1 MTLLEWMCSCRD
13 CNATLSSGQEYG
25 DRAGYH
31 QAMNIGSLKLWIT
44 LTLAALMTACAPT
57 APRPMPQPTV
67 APSPDLAPYAPR
79 GHASRGERRADAE
92 VQALRSALNDADM
105 GTDLALSLLIDF
117 PLNELTWQWQQLDGS
132 QADDR
137 ALRPWLHLAVL
148 ARRHLLDDDALV
160 AAMREWANQHPQLA
174 ALGPP
179 PAQWVQAWRAIQ
191 PPPGGIAVW
200 LPTEAGPLGRAGE
213 ALREGLMTAWL
224 ALPHQ
229 QRPALY
235 FVYADGE
242 SDADITATLARV
254 AALDAELM
262 IGPLARPQVEAVLQH
277 PHRIDAALLLN
288 EPVSSDLAFD
298 LSARPLTRF
307 ALLPEDEAMVAAD
320 LALAQGHRRALIL
333 AQDSDWGRRL
343 AEAFETAMRAG
354 GGQVLGSGF
363 YGSNQVDHSDL
374 LEALLGLNESSARL
388 TALSRL
394 LGEDLRSEP
403 QRRSDIDVIFLA
415 SRADEAR
422 LLRPQLRFFR
432 AEAVP
437 VVATS
442 YSLDGVPDPH
452 RDADLRGIFMPLPSW
467 FLEAPP
473 AANLRRQAGF
483 DNPTLSRLFA
493 MGHDSLNMAIWLDRM
508 SEDRELELPAL
519 TGRLHVSDSGRVI
532 RRLDAVELGRGQRP

>member
-1 MTLLEWMCSCRD
+1 V
-13 CNATLSSGQEYG
+13 
-25 DRAGYH
+25 AGYH
-31 QAMNIGSLKLWIT
+31 QAMSRFLFKLCST
-44 LTLAALMTACAPT
+44 VLLALLVAACAPT
-57 APRPMPQPTV
+57 TPRPMPGPAV
-67 APSPDLAPYAPR
+67 SPEPDLTPYAPR
-79 GHASRGERRADAE
+79 GHASRGGRRADPE
-92 VQALRSALNDADM
+92 VKALRAALNDPDM

-117 PLNELTWQWQQLDGS
+117 PLSELTWQWQQLDGS
-132 QADDR
+132 NANDR
-137 ALRPWLHLAVL
+137 ALRPWLHLAVR
-148 ARRHLLDDDALV
+148 ARQYLLDDEAL
-160 AAMREWANQHPQLA
+160 AEAMRDWANQYPQQA
-174 ALGPP
+174 ALGPTP
-179 PAQWVQAWRAIQ
+179 TQWVQTWRAVQ
-191 PPPGGIAVW
+191 PPPAGIAIW
-200 LPTEAGPLGRAGE
+200 LPTETGPLGRAGE

-224 ALPHQ
+224 ALPQ
-229 QRPALY
+229 TQRPALS
-235 FVYADGE
+235 FVYADGD
-242 SDADITATLARV
+242 SDTEIGATLARV
-254 AALDAELM
+254 AALNAELM

-277 PHRIDAALLLN
+277 HRQIGAGLLLN
-288 EPVSSDLAFD
+288 EPVSGDLTLD
-298 LSARPLTRF
+298 LSKPPLTRF
-307 ALLPEDEAMVAAD
+307 ALLPEDEAMVAAN

-343 AEAFETAMRAG
+343 AEAFDTAMRAG
-354 GGQVLGSGF
+354 GGQVVGSGF
-363 YGSNQVDHSDL
+363 YASNQVDHSDL

-388 TALSRL
+388 AALSRV

-473 AANLRRQAGF
+473 ASDLRRQAGF

-508 SEDRELELPAL
+508 TEDRELELPAL
-519 TGRLHVSDSGRVI
+519 TGRLRVSDSGRVI
-532 RRLDAVELGRGQRP
+532 RRLEAVELGRGRRQ

>member
-1 MTLLEWMCSCRD
+1 MRMDPFKFWFIALL
-13 CNATLSSGQEYG
+13 
-25 DRAGYH
+25 
-31 QAMNIGSLKLWIT
+31 SLW
-44 LTLAALMTACAPT
+44 LMACAPT
-57 APRPMPQPTV
+57 TPRP
-67 APSPDLAPYAPR
+67 APEPSVTPESERTSYVPR
-79 GHASRGERRADAE
+79 GQANRGERRADAE
-92 VQALRSALNDADM
+92 VEALRAALDEADM

-117 PLNELTWQWQQLDGS
+117 PLSELTWQWQQLS
-132 QADDR
+132 ASNANDR

-148 ARRHLLDDDALV
+148 VRQHLLDDEALV
-160 AAMREWANQHPQLA
+160 AAMRDWANQYPQA
-174 ALGPP
+174 AARGPD
-179 PAQWVQAWRAIQ
+179 PAQWVQTWRAVQ
-191 PPPGGIAVW
+191 SPPAGIAIW
-200 LPTEAGPLGRAGE
+200 LPTETGPLGRAGE

-224 ALPHQ
+224 ALPQ
-229 QRPALY
+229 TQRPALS
-235 FVYADGE
+235 FVYADGD
-242 SDADITATLARV
+242 SDAEIAATLARV
-254 AALDAELM
+254 AALNAELM
-262 IGPLARPQVEAVLQH
+262 IGPLARPQVEAVLQQDR
-277 PHRIDAALLLN
+277 RIGAGLLLN
-288 EPVSSDLAFD
+288 EPTSDESMNGARHQAF
-298 LSARPLTRF
+298 TRF

-333 AQDSDWGRRL
+333 AQDTDWGRRL
-343 AEAFETAMRAG
+343 AAAFETAMRDG

-363 YGSNQVDHSDL
+363 YASNQVDHSDL

-452 RDADLRGIFMPLPSW
+452 NDADLRGIFMPLPSW
-467 FLEAPP
+467 FLEASP
-473 AANLRRQAGF
+473 AADLRRQAGF

-493 MGHDSLNMAIWLDRM
+493 MGHDSLSMAIWLDRM
-508 SEDRELELPAL
+508 REDRELELPAL

-532 RRLDAVELGRGQRP
+532 RRLDAVELGRGRRQ